1 MGFGIYLRLGG
12 CDCLLPLDGRGS
24 MEINIFERIQLGY
37 YLVAALGILAGMLI
51 MAVATTLQD
60 EPEISDDTDNF
71 EFWIDD

>member
-1 MGFGIYLRLGG
+1 
-12 CDCLLPLDGRGS
+12 

-60 EPEISDDTDNF
+60 EPEITDDTDNF
-71 EFWIDD
+71 DFWIDD